1 VEFFGKLFYRDMK
14 VFLYPMIGEN
24 GEIINSDNLKVHPRM
39 KELYKFFKFN
49 GKVVDIN
56 DYDPSILE
64 VFSREVLNMIN
75 HGKPGWEIMLPSGI
89 AEIIKEHQLL
99 VTTQ

>member
-1 VEFFGKLFYRDMK
+1 MGLAMGVNNLVDIFDEKYYRHLAVEFWKLCKLFYRDMK

-56 DYDPSILE
+56 DYDPSIL
-64 VFSREVLNMIN
+64 VF
-75 HGKPGWEIMLPSGI
+75 
-89 AEIIKEHQLL
+89 L
-99 VTTQ
+99 VKSLI

>member
-1 VEFFGKLFYRDMK
+1 
-14 VFLYPMIGEN
+14 
-24 GEIINSDNLKVHPRM
+24 M

-49 GKVVDIN
+49 GKVVDD

-64 VFSREVLNMIN
+64 FSREVLNMIN
-75 HGKPGWEIMLPSGI
+75 HGKPGWEIMPGI

-99 VTTQ
+99 VTIPIKF